1 MPLPQAVEIRVTGTG
16 TRITVVDRVARALAR
31 EGLVWV
37 SADTTADLETM
48 PGITFERLAAPA
60 GGRAQ
65 LRRQGVDQVIAISGI
80 SALDNSSSLANAG
93 VAYLIWLAVATLR
106 HGAALKLKGAK

>member
-48 PGITFERLAAPA
+48 PGITFERLAARAAELAAAPAHHACPDCGFVHPVA
-60 GGRAQ
+60 GG
-65 LRRQGVDQVIAISGI
+65 
-80 SALDNSSSLANAG
+80 
-93 VAYLIWLAVATLR
+93 
-106 HGAALKLKGAK
+106 